1 MAYLGPIM
9 DPERDPRMDPRMD
22 PYPGHLLTPQSRAVV
37 VGLSAK
43 KDARGRD
50 EMDPEWTQ
58 NGPQNGPKR
67 DPKRGI

>member
-50 EMDPEWTQ
+50 QMDP
-58 NGPQNGPKR
+58 
-67 DPKRGI
+67 